1 MRTMYDGYNVVVGA
15 IVTLFTA
22 IFGAYWYVFAAY
34 MVLNVFDWLTG
45 WYKSRKLKEESSKK
59 GFWGILKK
67 LGYWVMIAAA
77 FIVSSV
83 FVKLGQD
90 ILHIDLG
97 FLNLIGWFTLTC
109 LLVNEVRSVIE
120 NLVQLGYNVPTVLI
134 KGLAVT
140 EQLVNQATDFV
151 EKEEDDDNE

>member
-1 MRTMYDGYNVVVGA
+1 
-15 IVTLFTA
+15 
-22 IFGAYWYVFAAY
+22 
-34 MVLNVFDWLTG
+34 
-45 WYKSRKLKEESSKK
+45 
-59 GFWGILKK
+59 
-67 LGYWVMIAAA
+67 MIAAA
-77 FIVSSV
+77 FIVSTV

-140 EQLVNQATDFV
+140 EQLVNQAADFA

>member
-1 MRTMYDGYNVVVGA
+1 M
-15 IVTLFTA
+15 
-22 IFGAYWYVFAAY
+22 
-34 MVLNVFDWLTG
+34 
-45 WYKSRKLKEESSKK
+45 
-59 GFWGILKK
+59 
-67 LGYWVMIAAA
+67 
-77 FIVSSV
+77 
-83 FVKLGQD
+83 KLGQD

>member
-1 MRTMYDGYNVVVGA
+1 M
-15 IVTLFTA
+15 
-22 IFGAYWYVFAAY
+22 
-34 MVLNVFDWLTG
+34 
-45 WYKSRKLKEESSKK
+45 
-59 GFWGILKK
+59 
-67 LGYWVMIAAA
+67 
-77 FIVSSV
+77 
-83 FVKLGQD
+83 KLGQD

-140 EQLVNQATDFV
+140 EQLVNQAADFA

>member
-1 MRTMYDGYNVVVGA
+1 M
-15 IVTLFTA
+15 
-22 IFGAYWYVFAAY
+22 
-34 MVLNVFDWLTG
+34 
-45 WYKSRKLKEESSKK
+45 
-59 GFWGILKK
+59 
-67 LGYWVMIAAA
+67 
-77 FIVSSV
+77 
-83 FVKLGQD
+83 
-90 ILHIDLG
+90 
-97 FLNLIGWFTLTC
+97 NLIGWFTLTC